1 MSANDAAGKKGKS
14 HGKNTAAK
22 GKSSGEATEAKPTPG
37 EWFREQVEAI
47 VVAIILALLI
57 RHFAVEAFK
66 IPTGSMLP
74 TLFGAERSG
83 DRILVFKPSY
93 LIGKPERWDIIVFKY
108 PLNSSV
114 NYIKRCVGLPGESLA
129 IRHGD
134 IYVDGKVVKKPRRIQ
149 KNLWKHWPVYPRP
162 GADDPVEQFFLQE
175 PEGSFERSGRDVVA
189 ESTTP
194 VALRYPTPIRLGNT
208 AMAYPDPGILQATR
222 TTSVVGDVSLRFRAK
237 PESADTLVF
246 AEIRESD
253 QIFRAELPVGEAP
266 RITHRELRDSGD
278 LSPDDAD
285 AAIEIGRADDIV
297 IDEGSRQSVAFSYV
311 DGTIQLE
318 IGGELVLD
326 IEHPI
331 EAERRARNHVRFGLD
346 RGRAAFRDVNI
357 YRDIYHTTQG
367 ISTTVQI
374 PEGHYFALG
383 DNTLESKD
391 SRMWERAIV
400 DVDGN
405 EVSYDDDERAWQ
417 QIGRTIV
424 FADRF
429 GQKYTIDAAPKQ
441 QIARSEPAPFVP
453 EEYIIG
459 KAFSTFWPI
468 LRDGELNLKF
478 VH

>member
-1 MSANDAAGKKGKS
+1 MSSPDAAAKKHKPRGKGKS
-14 HGKNTAAK
+14 TAD
-22 GKSSGEATEAKPTPG
+22 EATETKPTPG

-74 TLFGAERSG
+74 TLYGAERSG

-93 LIGKPERWDIIVFKY
+93 LLSKPERWDIIVFKY

-114 NYIKRCVGLPGESLA
+114 NYIKRCVGLPGETLS

-134 IYVDGKVVKKPRRIQ
+134 IWVDGEIVQKPRRIQ

-175 PEGSFERSGRDVVA
+175 PDGAFTRSGKDVIA
-189 ESTTP
+189 ESATP
-194 VALRYPTPIRLGNT
+194 VALRYPAPIRLGPT
-208 AMAYPDPGILQATR
+208 AMANPDPSILQAAR
-222 TTSVVGDVSLRFRAK
+222 TSAVVGDVSLRFRAK
-237 PESADTLVF
+237 PESAETTIF
-246 AEIRESD
+246 AEIRESN

-266 RITHRELRDSGD
+266 RITHRELRDSGNRT
-278 LSPDDAD
+278 PDDAED
-285 AAIEIGRADDIV
+285 ATEIGRADGVV
-297 IDEGSRQSVAFSYV
+297 IGEGSRKSIAFAFI
-311 DGTIQLE
+311 DGSIQLE
-318 IGGELVLD
+318 IDGELVLSVD
-326 IEHPI
+326 HAIEN
-331 EAERRARNHVRFGLD
+331 EQRARNHVRFGLD
-346 RGRAAFRDVNI
+346 RGRAAFRDVRI

-367 ISTTVQI
+367 ISTTVTI

-391 SRMWERAIV
+391 SRMWERAVIEIE
-400 DVDGN
+400 GRQ
-405 EVSYDDDERAWQ
+405 VSVDDDERAWQ
-417 QIGRTIV
+417 QIGRTKI
-424 FADRF
+424 FADSF
-429 GQKYTIDAAPKQ
+429 GQEYMIDSAPMQ
-441 QIARSEPAPFVP
+441 QLGRSEPAPFVP

-468 LRDGELNLKF
+468 LRGGELNLKF